1 MTGRSAV
8 RVTRHFARNLE
19 SIEEFLRDADAAAAF
34 DSLLD
39 DIFDQVVPALE
50 EFPDLGRDFFTRRPA
65 SREAAALAE
74 KLRRRLGNGTCLH
87 ELVRGDYLLLYAR
100 RGSDLFLLAIKHHR
114 QLAFD
119 FAERWEG

>member
-1 MTGRSAV
+1 MTDRSAV
-8 RVTRHFARNLE
+8 RVTRHFSRNLE
-19 SIEEFLRDADAAAAF
+19 SIEEFLGNADAPAAF

-39 DIFDQVVPALE
+39 DLFDQVVPALE
-50 EFPDLGRDFFTRRPA
+50 EFPDLGQDFFTRRPA

-74 KLRRRLGNGTCLH
+74 KLRQRLGNETSLH

-100 RGSDLFLLAIKHHR
+100 RGGDLFLLAIKHHR

-119 FAERWEG
+119 FPERWEG